1 MMNRSM
7 DVADAGTYAGNIVT
21 SYLADTSV
29 FEGGRISP
37 LAYIDSN
44 FVPGSFYAE
53 CVLFHEASEGS
64 PPEHSH
70 DDFDEIV
77 MFFGTDPERPHELC
91 GEVEWWMG
99 GEKYMLTQ
107 SCMIFVP
114 RGLRHCPVYLRR
126 VDRPILNLSTGPSGS
141 YRRDGIEQQPGT

>member
-1 MMNRSM
+1 MLM
-7 DVADAGTYAGNIVT
+7 AGGGTYRGNIVT
-21 SYLADTSV
+21 SYLGDTGALKGPGV
-29 FEGGRISP
+29 TP

-53 CVLFHEASEGS
+53 CVLFSEPTPGS

-77 MFFGTDPERPHELC
+77 MFFGTDAERPHELC

-99 GEKYMLTQ
+99 GAA
-107 SCMIFVP
+107 
-114 RGLRHCPVYLRR
+114 
-126 VDRPILNLSTGPSGS
+126 
-141 YRRDGIEQQPGT
+141 